1 MHYDAAWPARL
12 RGAAV
17 IRELFMTTLGTRL
30 YTLFNGHLVGR
41 DEFGN
46 RYYRRAQRRLGMS
59 EKRWVIY
66 NGIVE
71 ASKVPAIWHRWL
83 HHVTDSLPN
92 ENSDE
97 PLRWQKIHKANFT
110 ATDKSYYPLSEQEKY
125 SSNKTS
131 YYSSW
136 DPNKV

>member
-1 MHYDAAWPARL
+1 MFLA
-12 RGAAV
+12 
-17 IRELFMTTLGTRL
+17 TKL
-30 YTLFNGHLVGR
+30 YTYFFGKYVGV
-41 DEFGN
+41 DKFGN
-46 RYYRRAQRRLGMS
+46 TYYRSSSRNKKA

-71 ASKVPAIWHRWL
+71 ASKVPAIWHSWL
-83 HHVTDSLPN
+83 HHVTDTLPN
-92 ENSDE
+92 ENSNE
-97 PLRWQKIHKANFT
+97 PFIWQKTHKANFT
-110 ATDKSYYPLSEQEKY
+110 ATDKSYHPLTEKEKY